1 MLGGM
6 DADIGLVLPSREVV
20 MWGGGEM
27 DGLLDAAER
36 AERDGFDSVWVGE
49 SPLARPRPD
58 PLLVLAALAART
70 RRVRLGTAVL
80 LPLLR
85 HPLTLAHGLATL
97 DRLAGGRLVVGL
109 APGADVP
116 GTHAEL
122 AAVDRPSGRR
132 VGDLMDTV
140 ARWRELWKGEVRPGP
155 VRPEGPPL
163 WLGAQGPRMLALTG
177 ERFDGW
183 MPFSPTP
190 EHYARGLASVRGA
203 AAAAGRDPGAL
214 VAAAYVTVAVDDDPA
229 RAAGALDEYM
239 TAYYG
244 QPASVMS
251 RIQACHAGTLSSA
264 ADWIGSY
271 VAAGASH
278 VLVRFASTGLTGYPP
293 AARELRE
300 RLAAR

>member
-1 MLGGM
+1 
-6 DADIGLVLPSREVV
+6 

-27 DGLLDAAER
+27 DGLLDAASR
-36 AERDGFDSVWVGE
+36 AEADGFDSVWVGE

-58 PLLVLAALAART
+58 PLLVLAALAANT

-140 ARWRELWKGEVRPGP
+140 DRWRSLWDGPDAVQPRP
-155 VRPEGPPL
+155 VRAEGPPL

-190 EHYARGLASVRGA
+190 ADYARGLASVRDA
-203 AAAAGRDPGAL
+203 ASAAGRDPDGL
-214 VAAAYVTVAVDDDPA
+214 VAAAYVTVAMDDDPA
-229 RAAGALDEYM
+229 RAAEALDEYM

-251 RIQACHAGTLSSA
+251 RIQACHAGTLDSA

-271 VAAGASH
+271 VDAGASH
-278 VLVRFASTGLTGYPP
+278 VLVRFASPGLTGYHP
-293 AARELRE
+293 AAGELRSL
-300 RLAAR
+300 LAASR